1 MECYCIMVKTG
12 SEEKFRDSATQLL
25 SQEGEG
31 SKFFFFKKEM
41 KARNGATF
49 TEALFPGYVFMET
62 QNLERSTIEALK
74 KVNGFYSTFRTN
86 GEVMGI
92 SRARFDENQRIKIV
106 EGPLLGFEGKIIRVN
121 KRCQR
126 VTVEIDILGGSKRVD
141 LCYTDAHPCNITHIN
156 HKQLSMPD
164 RGAAILAV

>member
-1 MECYCIMVKTG
+1 M
-12 SEEKFRDSATQLL
+12 
-25 SQEGEG
+25 
-31 SKFFFFKKEM
+31 
-41 KARNGATF
+41 
-49 TEALFPGYVFMET
+49 EALFPGYVFMET
-62 QNLERSTIEALK
+62 EKLERATIEALK
-74 KVNGFYSTFRTN
+74 KVNGFYHFLADNSAPQKLQGSDLTYYSTFRSN

-141 LCYTDAHPCNITHIN
+141 LCYTDAQP
-156 HKQLSMPD
+156 L
-164 RGAAILAV
+164 

>member
-25 SQEGEG
+25 SKEGEG

-49 TEALFPGYVFMET
+49 AEALFPGYVFMET
-62 QNLERSTIEALK
+62 QTLERSTIETLK
-74 KVNGFYSTFRTN
+74 KVNGFYHFLADNSAPQKLQGSDLAYYSTFRSN

-126 VTVEIDILGGSKRVD
+126 VTVEIQMLGGSKKVD
-141 LCYTDAHPCNITHIN
+141 LCYQDAT
-156 HKQLSMPD
+156 
-164 RGAAILAV
+164 AV

>member
-12 SEEKFRDSATQLL
+12 SEEKFRNSATQLL
-25 SQEGEG
+25 TKEGEG

-41 KARNGATF
+41 KARNGTAF
-49 TEALFPGYVFMET
+49 MEALFPGYVFMET
-62 QNLERSTIEALK
+62 ENLERATIETLK
-74 KVNGFYSTFRTN
+74 KVNGFYHFLADNSAPQKLEGSDLTYYSTFRNN
-86 GEVMGI
+86 GEIMGI

-106 EGPLLGFEGKIIRVN
+106 DGPLLGFEGKIIRVN

-141 LCYTDAHPCNITHIN
+141 LCYTDA
-156 HKQLSMPD
+156 QSL
-164 RGAAILAV
+164 